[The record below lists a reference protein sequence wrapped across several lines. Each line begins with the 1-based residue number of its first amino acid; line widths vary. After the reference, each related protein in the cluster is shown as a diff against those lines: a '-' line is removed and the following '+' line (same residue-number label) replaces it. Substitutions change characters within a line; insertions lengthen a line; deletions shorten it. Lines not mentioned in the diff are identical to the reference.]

1 MNDNAPIFKV
11 GDLVQLKSGG
21 PKMTVNYLE
30 YYDGKFVQYDC
41 RYFNGTET
49 NYQLIKVWA
58 REGTLVHAVEETVVP
73 EAKEN

>member
-30 YYDGKFVQYDC
+30 YEYGKFVQYEC

-58 REGTLVHAVEETVVP
+58 REGTLVHAVE
-73 EAKEN
+73 